1 MDRSPDPA
9 GPAAPPTPASESVD
23 RPTPASAGRA
33 DQAFHAGALAI
44 ALALVAAL
52 GILVAVLV
60 DRSWLSLSTFGP
72 GFLLGRVWNA
82 NAVPPQYGSLPFV
95 DGTLVTAAIGML
107 LGIPVSLGIA
117 VFLSE
122 LAPGWLRDPLAS
134 VIEMLA
140 AVPSVI
146 YGLWGLFV
154 LVPFMRGTVEPPLRS
169 HLGWT
174 GLFTGEIFG
183 ADKLTAG
190 VILAIMV
197 IPTISAISREAM
209 VAVPTAQ
216 REAALS
222 LGATPWETTR
232 LGVLRYARSG
242 IFGAVIL
249 GLGRAIGETMAVTM
263 TIGNSNK
270 LSASLIAQGNTI
282 ASWIANDFLTAATSP
297 LEQSALLEL
306 GLILLAITVGVN
318 VFAVALLGRAFGGG
332 RVAGE

>member
-1 MDRSPDPA
+1 MGGTPQPA
-9 GPAAPPTPASESVD
+9 DLLPPTPPAPAHRRGGLGRHGDVVFRWATTAIGLSV
-23 RPTPASAGRA
+23 
-33 DQAFHAGALAI
+33 
-44 ALALVAAL
+44 VAAL
-52 GILVAVLV
+52 AVLVAVLV
-60 DRSWLSLSTFGP
+60 DRSWLSLTTFGP
-72 GFLLGRVWNA
+72 GFVVGQVWNA
-82 NAVPPQYGSLPFV
+82 NAIPPQYGALPFV
-95 DGTLVTAAIGML
+95 EGTLVTAAIGML

-117 VFLSE
+117 MFMSE

-134 VIEMLA
+134 LVEMLA

-154 LVPFMRGTVEPPLRS
+154 LVPFMRGTVEPPLRA
-169 HLGWT
+169 HLAWT

-190 VILAIMV
+190 IILAIMV
-197 IPTISAISREAM
+197 IPTISAVSREAM

-222 LGATPWETTR
+222 LGATPWETTW
-232 LGVLRYARSG
+232 LGVFRYARSG

-263 TIGNSNK
+263 TIGNNNK
-270 LSASLIAQGNTI
+270 LTTSLLAQGNTI
-282 ASWIANDFLTAATSP
+282 ASWIANDFLTAATTP

-306 GLILLAITVGVN
+306 GLVLLVITVAVN
-318 VFAVALLGRAFGGG
+318 VFAVVLLNRAFGGG
-332 RVAGE
+332 AVGE

>member
-1 MDRSPDPA
+1 VDRSPEPAGAGPA
-9 GPAAPPTPASESVD
+9 GPPAL
-23 RPTPASAGRA
+23 RHRRGILGGRA
-33 DQAFHAGALAI
+33 DGVFRVVTTLVGLSVIGALAV
-44 ALALVAAL
+44 LV
-52 GILVAVLV
+52 GVLV
-60 DRSWLSLSTFGP
+60 DRSWLSLTTFGS
-72 GFLLGRVWNA
+72 GFLIGRVWNA
-82 NAVPPQYGSLPFV
+82 NAVPPVYGALPFI

-117 VFLSE
+117 VFMSE

-134 VIEMLA
+134 LVEMLA

-154 LVPFMRGTVEPPLRS
+154 LVPFMRDTVEPPLRT
-169 HLGWT
+169 HLAWT

-197 IPTISAISREAM
+197 IPTISAVSREAM
-209 VAVPTAQ
+209 VAVPTTQ

-222 LGATPWETTR
+222 IGATPWETTR

-263 TIGNSNK
+263 TIGNNNT
-270 LSASLIAQGNTI
+270 LTTSLLAQGNTI
-282 ASWIANDFLTAATSP
+282 ASWIANDFLTAATTP

-306 GLILLAITVGVN
+306 GLVLLAITVVVN
-318 VFAVALLGRAFGGG
+318 VFAVVLLNRAFG
-332 RVAGE
+332 AGAVGE

>member
-1 MDRSPDPA
+1 VGGTPQPA
-9 GPAAPPTPASESVD
+9 DLPPPTPEKPAHRRGGLGRRGDAIFRVVTTVVGLSV
-23 RPTPASAGRA
+23 
-33 DQAFHAGALAI
+33 
-44 ALALVAAL
+44 VAAL
-52 GILVAVLV
+52 AVLV
-60 DRSWLSLSTFGP
+60 VISVDHSWLSFTTFGP
-72 GFLLGRVWNA
+72 GFLVGRVWNA
-82 NAVPPQYGSLPFV
+82 NAIPPQFGALPFV

-117 VFLSE
+117 MFMSE

-134 VIEMLA
+134 LVEMLA

-154 LVPFMRGTVEPPLRS
+154 LVPFMRDVVEPPLRS
-169 HLGWT
+169 HLAWT

-190 VILAIMV
+190 IILAIMV
-197 IPTISAISREAM
+197 IPTISAVSREAM

-232 LGVLRYARSG
+232 LGVFRYARSG
-242 IFGAVIL
+242 IFGAIIL

-270 LSASLIAQGNTI
+270 LTTSLLAQGNTI

-306 GLILLAITVGVN
+306 GLVLLAITVVVN
-318 VFAVALLGRAFGGG
+318 VFAVILLNRAFGGG
-332 RVAGE
+332 AVGE